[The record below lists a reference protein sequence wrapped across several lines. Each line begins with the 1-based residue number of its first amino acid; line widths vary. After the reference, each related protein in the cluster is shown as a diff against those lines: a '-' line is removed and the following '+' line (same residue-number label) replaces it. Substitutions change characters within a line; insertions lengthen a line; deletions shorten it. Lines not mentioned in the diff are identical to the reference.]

1 MKKFSD
7 LLHWILGS
15 PISDFTKSE
24 AFLLVALLCQVWL
37 SAWWLQNSGLPALT
51 GMQRRVWYNTTF
63 VRIQIIVGVSIV
75 GPKRVCYR

>member
-37 SAWWLQNSGLPALT
+37 SAW
-51 GMQRRVWYNTTF
+51 
-63 VRIQIIVGVSIV
+63 
-75 GPKRVCYR
+75 